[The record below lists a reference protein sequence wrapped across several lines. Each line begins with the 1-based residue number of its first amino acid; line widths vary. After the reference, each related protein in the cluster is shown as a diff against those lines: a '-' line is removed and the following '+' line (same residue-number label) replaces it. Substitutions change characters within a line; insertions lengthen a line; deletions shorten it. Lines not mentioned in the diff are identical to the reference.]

1 MPASAPPRESLAAE
15 NVSLRLLLEQA
26 EIDAQALLEQAGIDA
41 RERDA
46 ADRLQKL
53 ILEELHHRIQNTL
66 ATVGAIAS
74 QSLRNASSIEHAKSA
89 IEGRLLALGRAHNL
103 LLQARWTSAP
113 LETVIRTATEAFD
126 NADIHRVSIEGP
138 DVQMTSAAVIAM
150 AMTFNEL
157 CTNTTKFGALSV
169 PGGHIDVDWTVDKLS
184 QRLRLNWKERDGPPV
199 HVPTRRSFGTRLIET
214 LGKQLRGSVELC
226 YDPAGFVYRLDV
238 PIASL
243 KTLPTD

>member
-1 MPASAPPRESLAAE
+1 MPAARRSLTQAAIDRGRSS
-15 NVSLRLLLEQA
+15 SL
-26 EIDAQALLEQAGIDA
+26 
-41 RERDA
+41 
-46 ADRLQKL
+46 
-53 ILEELHHRIQNTL
+53 T
-66 ATVGAIAS
+66 
-74 QSLRNASSIEHAKSA
+74 NASAIEHAKSA

-126 NADIHRVSIEGP
+126 NADLHRVAIEGAV
-138 DVQMTSAAVIAM
+138 VQMTSAAVIAM

-169 PGGHIDVDWTVDKLS
+169 PGGHVDVDWTVDDESRRLPLS
-184 QRLRLNWKERDGPPV
+184 WKERGGALV
-199 HVPTRRSFGTRLIET
+199 HAPTRNSFGTRLIET
-214 LGKQLRGSVELC
+214 LGRQLRGSVELC
-226 YDPAGFVYRLDV
+226 DDPAGFVYRLDI